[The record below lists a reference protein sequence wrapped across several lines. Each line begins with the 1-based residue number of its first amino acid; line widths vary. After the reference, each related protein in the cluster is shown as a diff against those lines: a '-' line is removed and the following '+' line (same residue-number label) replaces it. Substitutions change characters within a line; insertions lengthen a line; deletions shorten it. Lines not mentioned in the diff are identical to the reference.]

1 MNLFSYDEDEF
12 GNLDFTDPP
21 PRRYADEKRY
31 NTKATST
38 YSKRP
43 QSTQRRK
50 RPRKDPIRTTLD
62 HFSYLDKYRDKERYR
77 KKENSDVVYSFEYP
91 KQTST
96 TTGYRTPIEQGT
108 LYKKGFFQHPT
119 GYISNSQM
127 KNIQKSAGKMCI
139 CNISLTILYTNVYEK
154 SIPSPL
160 KYFCR

>member
-1 MNLFSYDEDEF
+1 MNLCSYDEDEF

-31 NTKATST
+31 NTKTTST

-43 QSTQRRK
+43 QTTQRRK

-91 KQTST
+91 KRSET

-139 CNISLTILYTNVYEK
+139 YIIS
-154 SIPSPL
+154 
-160 KYFCR
+160 